1 MKTTKNQTFKLL
13 LIGLI
18 FAVVIGGPQ
27 AAVAQLQ
34 RVAVIPFKINAA
46 EDLSFLRDGIVDML
60 ISRLSWE
67 DKVVVLNREETAK
80 VLGTAQSPLNASK
93 ARKIG
98 AELGV
103 DYILY
108 GSLTV
113 FGNSIS
119 IDAKMVDVAGHKPP
133 LVFFNQSQ
141 GMDGVIPK
149 INLFTTDINTKVFG
163 RKAAQPAPPAASGPP
178 ASTSIYAHPE
188 RRLAGGMMEPGI
200 NTQSSSPFVISRQSG
215 ETAGFWKSRN
225 LKIEL
230 KGLALGDVDG
240 DGRTETVLITKQK
253 IFIYRFESKR
263 FYKIKEISGERQQR
277 FVAVDV
283 ADIKKDGRAEIFVT
297 CLNTNSNT
305 LESFVL
311 EWAGQDF
318 VPVAKGQNWYY
329 RVLTDPE
336 LGPVLLGQKRGI
348 TDLFAKGIYEIAW
361 SQGGYVAQNTTGL
374 RGAKSVFGFARGDLM
389 HNGSQMVLALD
400 AEDYLRL
407 YTPSGSQ
414 EWKSDERYGGSENF
428 LPLYADF
435 KMQGRRLYLPHRI
448 FVTDLDRDGK
458 SEVLVVKND
467 SSTSRVFKGYRRYS
481 GAQFE
486 SLSWNGLGLAPNWH
500 TRKISGYGSDYA
512 LGDFNNDGEIELVA
526 AIVSKRKAPFQK
538 PKSAVIAYDLGT
550 FIKQ

>member
-1 MKTTKNQTFKLL
+1 
-13 LIGLI
+13 
-18 FAVVIGGPQ
+18 
-27 AAVAQLQ
+27 
-34 RVAVIPFKINAA
+34 
-46 EDLSFLRDGIVDML
+46 
-60 ISRLSWE
+60 
-67 DKVVVLNREETAK
+67 
-80 VLGTAQSPLNASK
+80 
-93 ARKIG
+93 
-98 AELGV
+98 
-103 DYILY
+103 
-108 GSLTV
+108 
-113 FGNSIS
+113 
-119 IDAKMVDVAGHKPP
+119 MVDVSGHKPP

-141 GMDGVIPK
+141 GMDEVIPK

-178 ASTSIYAHPE
+178 ESTSIYAHPE

-200 NTQSSSPFVISRQSG
+200 DTGSPSPFVITRQSG

-240 DGRTETVLITKQK
+240 DGRIETILITNQK
-253 IFIYRFESKR
+253 IFVYRSENKKFL
-263 FYKIKEISGERQQR
+263 KIKEISGERHQQ
-277 FVAVDV
+277 FVAVDA

-318 VPVAKGQNWYY
+318 VTVAKDQNWYY
-329 RVLTDPE
+329 RVQTDPE
-336 LGPVLLGQKRGI
+336 LGPVLLGQKRGHA
-348 TDLFAKGIYEIAW
+348 DLFTKGIYEIAW
-361 SQGGYVAQNTTGL
+361 SQGGYVAQSTTGL

-428 LPLYADF
+428 LALSNE
-435 KMQGRRLYLPHRI
+435 KGGERRRLYLSHRI

-458 SEVLVVKND
+458 SEVVVVKNHT
-467 SSTSRVFKGYRRYS
+467 STGRVFKRYRRYS
-481 GAQFE
+481 GVQFE
-486 SLSWNGLGLAPNWH
+486 SLTWNGLGLAPSWY
-500 TRKISGYGSDYA
+500 TRKISGYSSDYA
-512 LGDFNNDGEIELVA
+512 LGDFNNDGQIELVA
-526 AIVSKRKAPFQK
+526 TIVSRREAPFQK
-538 PKSAVIAYDLGT
+538 AKSAVIAYDLGT
-550 FIKQ
+550 FTKQK